1 MKTIVCLIIGM
12 VNWMQLF
19 AQSQELQQ
27 LRLDMEK
34 LVQFKAMLAEMKSG
48 YQSMVKGYGLI
59 IKGAADNYDLHSRHL
74 QSLLDVSESVKRDPT
89 LLRIQSNQTRIAVS
103 YRTLLSKYQSSGLF
117 STHEIAEIAKGF
129 QPILETC
136 QADLALMSEV
146 LGSGK
151 LRMTDAERL
160 SVLAKVDQSVS
171 RQQARFNQRQ
181 QELDQ
186 QLAMRRQSVKDREDI
201 RKLTKGQYR

>member
-34 LVQFKAMLAEMKSG
+34 LVQFKAMLAEMKAG
-48 YQSMVKGYGLI
+48 YQSMAKGYGLI
-59 IKGAADNYDLHSRHL
+59 TKGAEDNYDLHSRYL
-74 QSLLDVSESVKRDPT
+74 QSLLEVSESVKRDPT
-89 LLRIQSNQTRIAVS
+89 LLRIHSNQSRLAVS

-117 STHEIAEIAKGF
+117 SMHEIAEIAKGF

-136 QADLALMSEV
+136 QADLDLVKEV

-171 RQQARFNQRQ
+171 RQLARFNQRQ

-186 QLAMRRQSVKDREDI
+186 QLVLRRQSVKDREDI